1 MKLGIVCGRF
11 QVPELHEG
19 HKKLIDQAIEE
30 NDKVLVIICSSTVP
44 NKERNPY
51 SRSFRI
57 EMINKIY
64 PKLSIEILDDEELD
78 EDWSAMLDF
87 IVSEFINIHTDMP
100 SNAEVTL
107 YHGRDSFKD
116 YYSGTYTTKEIKS
129 VPGVSGTQIRN
140 KLKENK

>member
-30 NDKVLVIICSSTVP
+30 NDEVLIITCHSTIGDL
-44 NKERNPY
+44 ERNPY
-51 SRSFRI
+51 SLMQRWN
-57 EMINKIY
+57 MILKAY
-64 PKLSIEILDDEELD
+64 PKAIQNYVYDEYSDIEWSEKLDALIQRIINSRLNE
-78 EDWSAMLDF
+78 
-87 IVSEFINIHTDMP
+87 SEV
-100 SNAEVTL
+100 EVTL